1 MLLRIIFKF
10 FVFVFVVF
18 IQWNNSVV
26 SQTQKL
32 NQNFR
37 PFTDLTLEL
46 SSPAETLLPLKP
58 IPVVIK
64 QSNRTN
70 QPILGYDS
78 IGFGKSFIYLFVQKV
93 GSDERTQIY
102 PLTTLT
108 GLMGIKNSEVL
119 PGSSCEAKE
128 WISLGV
134 RRYFPEAGTYE
145 LQATLRNDNGT
156 QVIESNRI
164 TIDIQEPTGRDRE
177 VYNLIRNSPRVDYLF
192 TDAEFDKNENIL
204 ETIATR
210 FQNSNY
216 AKSAFYVLGE
226 EHYIRKQH
234 QQALVYFLRLENDN
248 GFIFAEKV
256 RKYLA
261 SIRQATPIELLEDN

>member
-1 MLLRIIFKF
+1 MFIRIIFKF
-10 FVFVFVVF
+10 FVFVFVLFV
-18 IQWNNSVV
+18 QWNVPAV

-58 IPVVIK
+58 IPVIIK

-70 QPILGYDS
+70 QPILGYNS
-78 IGFGKSFIYLFVQKV
+78 LSFRSYLSLYVQKV
-93 GSDERTQIY
+93 GSDDKTQIS
-102 PLTTLT
+102 PLTTLS
-108 GLMGIKNSEVL
+108 GLVGNIDSEVL

-128 WISLGV
+128 WISLAV

-145 LQATLRNDNGT
+145 LQARLVNGEGT

-164 TIDIQEPTGRDRE
+164 TIEIQEPTGRNRE
-177 VYNLIRNSPRVDYLF
+177 VYNLIRNSPTVDYLF
-192 TDAEFDKNENIL
+192 TDAEFDKHKNLL

-210 FQNSNY
+210 FQNSDY
-216 AKSAFYVLGE
+216 AKSVFYVLGE
-226 EHYIRKQH
+226 RHYVRNQH

-248 GFIFAEKV
+248 GFVFAEKV

-261 SIRQATPIELLEDN
+261 SIRQDTPIELLEEN